1 MSKLRVRPAAF
12 ALAAGVA
19 AAIVATCAPAQES
32 LRMTIA
38 AQPGQAGR
46 LTVSTDIGVLIFAG
60 GDPLVYEM
68 HVEATQA
75 VEAREVA
82 DDGTVT
88 WSSRVVRL
96 LSERDGKPVMRF
108 DADDETVSDPN
119 AAALAE
125 VEVVMQQQPD
135 GRIRDFEVHGSRPE
149 VREKIEEALERS
161 IENSVLMFSKDPVAI
176 GQTWKVGK
184 RTMPFPGV
192 GRVEYDLVATLM
204 AIDRRDDGAQAELRL
219 DSADARFVPDADSK
233 LAGKLSSL
241 RLQGQAIY
249 DIDGSFLRWQ
259 ESYAFLSVLAP
270 NPEGGMLTLQAYVR
284 IGMQEDRDEE

>member
-1 MSKLRVRPAAF
+1 
-12 ALAAGVA
+12 
-19 AAIVATCAPAQES
+19 
-32 LRMTIA
+32 MTIA

-149 VREKIEEALERS
+149 VRERIEEALERS

-204 AIDRRDDGAQAELRL
+204 AIDRRDDGAQAKLRL

-270 NPEGGMLTLQAYVR
+270 NPEGGMLTLQAYMR